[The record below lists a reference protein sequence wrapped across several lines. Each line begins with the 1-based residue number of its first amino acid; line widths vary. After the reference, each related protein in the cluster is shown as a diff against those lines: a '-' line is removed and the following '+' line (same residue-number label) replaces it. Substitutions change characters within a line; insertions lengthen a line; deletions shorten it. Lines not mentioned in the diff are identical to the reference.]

1 MASEGR
7 HAVRGRLD
15 VIKLWLRRG
24 STGNK
29 LKKGGSKE
37 GTQKDPKR
45 AASFRRIAVHD
56 SAAERK

>member
-7 HAVRGRLD
+7 RAVRGRLD

-24 STGNK
+24 YTGNK
-29 LKKGGSKE
+29 FKKGGSNE
-37 GTQKDPKR
+37 GTKKDPKR
-45 AASFRRIAVHD
+45 AASLKRIAVHD